1 MLVISIKSQ
10 GFWGPS
16 CSRNIRRPSVF
27 VILCGGRLFSP
38 SPLPPW
44 TPRFRNEFFKRH
56 PPRLPRHLNGTP
68 RHLRNTVRKTTA
80 LGGSGVRPCAS
91 DFDLILGA
99 RRGWLKAECTPN
111 LSEGCVKGKLCPSW
125 FKAGAFSL
133 SSASMDETSNINSS
147 KMSHD
152 LPSHGHPLQCN
163 KIAWD
168 RVWLNAEMFTFHSL
182 LWIFVQ

>member
-1 MLVISIKSQ
+1 MILKLSISALNDTLRSVVALNGTPSQ
-10 GFWGPS
+10 VLETGLGLGK
-16 CSRNIRRPSVF
+16 RA
-27 VILCGGRLFSP
+27 
-38 SPLPPW
+38 PPV
-44 TPRFRNEFFKRH
+44 TTTRFKRH
-56 PPRLPRHLNGTP
+56 PPRLPRRLNGTP

-133 SSASMDETSNINSS
+133 SSASMDETSNINPS

-168 RVWLNAEMFTFHSL
+168 
-182 LWIFVQ
+182 